1 MDDSIKGVLIMV
13 TVISLFIT
21 SILSFITLFPQ
32 EQGYTFS
39 SSENNT
45 YLTVQDLTDTTTTS
59 SYLDSVKNSSDSS
72 FDNWDITVGYMGSNS
87 MKQGTKTSI
96 NSYSTS
102 IFSTL
107 KIIATQLFG
116 KNSPVLYVIA
126 ILLSLSISV
135 IVYLTYK
142 FIRTGN

>member
-45 YLTVQDLTDTTTTS
+45 YLTIQDLTDTTTTS

>member
-45 YLTVQDLTDTTTTS
+45 YLTVQNLTDTTTTS
-59 SYLDSVKNSSDSS
+59 SHLDSVKNSSDSS